1 MSDPVTVIT
10 FPQPTANGPLHV
22 GHLSGP
28 YLAADIAAR
37 AARARGDEVC
47 VTTGLDIH
55 QNYVLT
61 RAETEGTEVGPM
73 MAAFRAEIQE
83 TYRKGRIG
91 YDRFSDPLQDE
102 HGPIIQQLM
111 NHLVTSGATPLREVT
126 LHTCADCCRTLHDS
140 YLSGLCGHCKAPAS
154 GGTCEQCG
162 SFTRAD
168 TMVDPVCGRCG
179 GEPRAFLAEVPI
191 LRMED
196 HRSALVDRW
205 LRADL
210 PPAVRDLIGR
220 QLADGLP
227 DIALAYPTNWGLPGT
242 GPLTGLRIGGY
253 TEMALTD
260 LYSAARAV
268 DPAASTLPDFVA
280 ALRGVNNLWHFL
292 GLDNA
297 YWYGL
302 YWPALWAAAGVNPLP
317 LAGLVVNEFYTL
329 DGEKFSTSRNHAVWA
344 NELLGAADPAIV
356 RLFLAWD
363 RPDRY
368 RSDFTWE
375 SFRAFSERVAPLLDG
390 TAPITRPLDP
400 ALARAELA
408 RGEDALR
415 LSGFDPALA
424 ARSLITLLEGGIR
437 ETGSL
442 LPALTGVDG

>member
-1 MSDPVTVIT
+1 MTDPVTVIT

-37 AARARGDEVC
+37 AARARGDQVF

-61 RAETEGTEVGPM
+61 RAENEGTDVGQM
-73 MAAFRAEIQE
+73 MVAFRTDIQD
-83 TYRKGRIG
+83 TYRHGRIG
-91 YDRFSDPLQDE
+91 YDRFTDPLQDD
-102 HGPIIQQLM
+102 HAPVIQQLM

-126 LHTCADCCRTLHDS
+126 LHACADCCRTLHES
-140 YLSGLCGHCKAPAS
+140 YLAGLCGYCKAPAA
-154 GGTCEQCG
+154 GGACEQCG
-162 SFTRAD
+162 TFTQVD

-179 GEPRAFLAEVPI
+179 GEPRAFLARVPV

-196 HRSALVDRW
+196 HRRALTAMW

-210 PPAVRDLIGR
+210 PPAVRDLISR

-227 DIALAYPTNWGLPGT
+227 DIALAYPTNWGVPGT
-242 GPLTGLRIGGY
+242 GPLTGLRIGPY

-260 LYSAARAV
+260 LYGIAKAV
-268 DPAASTLPDFVA
+268 DPAAATLQGFVG
-280 ALRGVNNLWHFL
+280 ALRRVDTLWHFL

-297 YWYGL
+297 YWYAL

-317 LAGLVVNEFYTL
+317 LSGLGVNEFYTL
-329 DGEKFSTSRNHAVWA
+329 DGKKFSTSRNHAVWA
-344 NELLGAADPAIV
+344 NELLGAEDPAVV

-368 RSDFTWE
+368 RSDFTWNK
-375 SFRAFSERVAPLLDG
+375 FRAFSDRVTPLLSG
-390 TAPITRPLDP
+390 TAPVTRPLDP

-415 LSGFDPALA
+415 LPGFDPALA
-424 ARSLITLLEGGIR
+424 ARSLLTLLEGGVR